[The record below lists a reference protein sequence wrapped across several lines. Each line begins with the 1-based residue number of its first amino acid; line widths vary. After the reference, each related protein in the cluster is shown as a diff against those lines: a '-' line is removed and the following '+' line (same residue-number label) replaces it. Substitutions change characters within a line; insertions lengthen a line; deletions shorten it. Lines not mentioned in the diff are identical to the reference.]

1 MSARVWMVVAALLG
15 TLLPGVA
22 RAAPDPAQPLKA
34 PPADASGN
42 PVMVPTPVPDAC
54 AEGPIVAVELE
65 GCKVHGCGDAGFV
78 AAVLDLADLVPG
90 TVLDPA
96 RSAAGLRRLG
106 KMGFFRTAS
115 IACES
120 VVGGV
125 SVVLKVEVARR
136 VRRLKVKGNSHFD
149 DSEVLARLAILSGD
163 RFDPKDATTADAL
176 TRARDAVRRA
186 YQEVGFTGTTV
197 DVRLV
202 DVGETQEDIE
212 IAIHE
217 GSRVKIRDVVVSLR
231 ASHPEDP
238 GSTPGAEGCPV
249 IRDRDLRKWTGLGSV
264 TTLTERTVP
273 NAVSH
278 LTKALRALGF
288 TGVHVKAAFD
298 TPSEDLHVDATYD
311 ACYLLRFYSRD
322 RVQSGRQGFAPL
334 KDDDLLASLP
344 FGDSGVFDL
353 TEATLGR
360 EEVRVFFENRGY
372 LFADVVLDY
381 RARRGPASAI
391 DSEESAPVNAT
402 AWGPNVAG
410 RVSYLVT
417 RNGRVEIRKVIL
429 AGVQSLPT
437 ERVRQAISTK
447 TYDFFGDA
455 GALLPDQVFADL
467 EQVRRLY
474 LEEGFR
480 EMRFRG
486 TVEGVRR
493 VRLTST
499 EGAKTVFTYASADKA
514 FQVVVPPGDTEG
526 VTLRIGVEE
535 GERSTVGAIGL
546 TGISQRSVD
555 EARKILG
562 LHPGGPFSAT
572 RVRAAVQRLTR
583 WYAAAGYLRTSV
595 KVACGPEDVP
605 PPEHAGAGG
614 GFPKETPAGD
624 GVASGASNGSCD
636 LEQVSDRS
644 VALRISV
651 DEGTPATVGSVFV
664 QGLNR
669 TIRETVT
676 SRLPGPGE
684 PYDVVR
690 VAEGV
695 RFLNNLGIFASVQV
709 SALGTDEDPPRDR
722 VALVVECR
730 EVKSQFVDFAIGF
743 ETLNGDRPNSSL
755 PKGVTDGLSTSI
767 ALSDV
772 STSGSGRTLDLP
784 LPDILLTV
792 EARYVDQNFLGRG
805 KRLYLPVK
813 YGLSFTAWDR
823 YASFAPTYLD
833 PNFFSKGLSFRVTPF
848 ALYDRATSRLDQV
861 QFGAEF
867 VVSRELVRHLYG
879 SLAWETGVV
888 RTRDPS
894 IPNATYSSWRYEN
907 KIVPTLTYDRLDH
920 PIDPQNGGFAQ
931 VSLAYINALSQ
942 GNFLKYEVLLK
953 GFVTIRK
960 FLTIGLTA
968 HYGGSKAFGGAGQLP
983 AEERYSLGGNRGVR
997 GFANDGVAQY
1007 NSDGSLRVQTTTSQ
1021 KKNADGTVYVDPG
1034 TGLPVTVPTIAK
1046 VNSGDM
1052 VVSGTFELR
1061 FPILRSLDLHGA
1073 LFYDVGALAESP
1085 TDLHAK
1091 SLRHSVGVG
1100 LRYLLGGVV
1109 PIRLD
1114 YGIILDRRCK
1124 SVDSTTGKCSAREE
1138 VGNIHFGV
1146 LYTF

>member
-1 MSARVWMVVAALLG
+1 MSVRGWMVVAAALG
-15 TLLPGVA
+15 ALIPGGS
-22 RAAPDPAQPLKA
+22 RAAPAPATTPAPVPTFQA
-34 PPADASGN
+34 PPTDTIGI
-42 PVMVPTPVPDAC
+42 PELVKDPVPDAC
-54 AEGPIVAVELE
+54 AEGPIVAAELE
-65 GCKVHGCGDAGFV
+65 GCRVRGCDDAAFV
-78 AAVLDLADLVPG
+78 AGVLDLADLVPG
-90 TVLDPA
+90 TVLTPE
-96 RSAAGLRRLG
+96 RSAAGLRRLER
-106 KMGFFRTAS
+106 MGFFRTA
-115 IACES
+115 AVVCEP

-136 VRRLKVKGNSHFD
+136 LRRLKVKGNSHFD
-149 DSEVLARLAILSGD
+149 DSEVLGRLAMVSGD
-163 RFDPKDATTADAL
+163 RFDPKDATMADAL
-176 TRARDAVRRA
+176 VRARDAVRRA
-186 YQEVGFTGTTV
+186 YQEEGFTGTDVTV
-197 DVRLV
+197 RMF
-202 DVGETQEDIE
+202 DVGESQEDLEIGIE
-212 IAIHE
+212 E
-217 GSRVKIRDVVVSLR
+217 GSRVKIREVLTSLR
-231 ASHPEDP
+231 PARPDDP
-238 GSTPGAEGCPV
+238 GASSGAEGCPV
-249 IRDRDLRKWTGLGSV
+249 IRERDLRKWTELGSA
-264 TTLTERTVP
+264 TTLTERTIP
-273 NAVSH
+273 NTVSR
-278 LTKALRALGF
+278 LTKALRSLGF
-288 TGVHVKAAFD
+288 TGVRVKAVFETA
-298 TPSEDLHVDATYD
+298 TEALRVEATYD

-322 RVQSGRQGFAPL
+322 RARPGREGFSSL
-334 KDDDLLASLP
+334 KDEDLLHALP

-353 TEATLGR
+353 TEAALGR
-360 EEVRVFFENRGY
+360 ESVRAHFENRGY

-381 RARRGPASAI
+381 RTRRGPSSAA
-391 DSEESAPVNAT
+391 DPDEAPTVDDIP
-402 AWGPNVAG
+402 WGPHVAG
-410 RVSYLVT
+410 RISYLVS
-417 RNGRVEIRKVIL
+417 RGGRVEIRKVLL
-429 AGVQSLPT
+429 AGVKSLPV
-437 ERVRQAISTK
+437 ERVREVMGTK
-447 TYDFFGDA
+447 EYDFFGDS
-455 GALLPDQVFADL
+455 GAVLPEQVFADL
-467 EQVRRLY
+467 DQVRRLY

-480 EMRFRG
+480 EMRFQG
-486 TVEGVRR
+486 TVEGARR

-499 EGAKTVFTYASADKA
+499 EGATTVFTYASEDKA
-514 FQVVVPPGDTEG
+514 FQVVVPSGDTEG
-526 VTLRIGVEE
+526 VRVRIGVEE
-535 GERSTVGAIGL
+535 GARSTMGAIDL
-546 TGISQRSVD
+546 TGIALRSVKQ
-555 EARKILG
+555 ARNVLD
-562 LHPGGPFSAT
+562 LHPGGPFSPT

-595 KVACGPEDVP
+595 KVACGPAEATEP
-605 PPEHAGAGG
+605 
-614 GFPKETPAGD
+614 
-624 GVASGASNGSCD
+624 CD
-636 LEQVSDRS
+636 LEKVQDRV
-644 VALRISV
+644 VALRIAV
-651 DEGTPATVGSVFV
+651 DEGTPATIGAVFV

-669 TIRETVT
+669 TIRDTVT
-676 SRLPGPGE
+676 SRLPGPGQ

-695 RFLNNLGIFASVQV
+695 RFLNNLGIFTSVQV
-709 SALGTDEDPPRDR
+709 TALGPDEDPPRDR
-722 VALVVECR
+722 VALVIECR
-730 EVKSQFVDFAIGF
+730 EQKSQFVDIAVGF
-743 ETLNGDRPNSSL
+743 ETLSGDRTSSSM

-767 ALSDV
+767 ALSDL

-848 ALYDRATSRLDQV
+848 ALYDRATTRLDQV

-867 VVSRELVRHLYG
+867 VVSRELVKHLYG

-888 RTRDPS
+888 RTRDPG
-894 IPNATYSSWRYEN
+894 IPGATYSSWRYEN

-920 PIDPQNGGFAQ
+920 PIDPRNGGFLQ

-942 GNFLKYEVLLK
+942 GNFLKYEVLAK

-968 HYGGSKAFGGAGQLP
+968 HYGGSKALGGEGQLP

-1007 NSDGSLRVQTTTSQ
+1007 NPDGSLRVATVMNQ
-1021 KKNADGTVYVDPG
+1021 KTNADGTVYIDPG
-1034 TGLPVTVPTIAK
+1034 TGQPVLTPSITKI
-1046 VNSGDM
+1046 NSADT
-1052 VVSGTFELR
+1052 VVSGSLELR

-1124 SVDSTTGKCSAREE
+1124 NVDSTTGKCSAREE